1 MTTPRRIKRNA
12 VPDEGLVRSFPALP
26 YSAEYCVVPKLL
38 PAFGSTLKV
47 SFGETT
53 VDASS
58 TRAQTSRATVL
69 IVNSSGC
76 ISDGSTGN
84 DAEAELAVVVEVVR
98 TPELPEN
105 VASPLKLAHVD
116 KVPVSAS
123 IFPNGVTAPA
133 SAVIEEYDC
142 RQAIIAQ
149 IGAAAPPLVL
159 IFTSH
164 KAGAEPATVET
175 SGMVAGSVVEANVS
189 SASVPRAS
197 GPTGIVMSTIIT

>member
-1 MTTPRRIKRNA
+1 
-12 VPDEGLVRSFPALP
+12 
-26 YSAEYCVVPKLL
+26 
-38 PAFGSTLKV
+38 
-47 SFGETT
+47 
-53 VDASS
+53 
-58 TRAQTSRATVL
+58 VL

-98 TPELPEN
+98 TPELPEK
-105 VASPLKLAHVD
+105 VASPLKLAHVES
-116 KVPVSAS
+116 VPVSAS
-123 IFPNGVTAPA
+123 IIPNGVTAPEI
-133 SAVIEEYDC
+133 AVIEEYDC

-164 KAGAEPATVET
+164 NAGAEPATVET

-189 SASVPRAS
+189 SASRAFSGRISNVVIVLPTARHASASQSVEYPALVPIS
-197 GPTGIVMSTIIT
+197 M